1 MACITNSV
9 VSDPSEWSTLLI
21 WSSVPLV
28 GNHDGYGPN
37 VGKAGVV
44 GCAAEATP
52 GPSISAAAI
61 AAPPSDD
68 ATAKRFRSLRNLM
81 ISAFSF
87 VVVSLTL
94 LRLFPAVAWNPG

>member
-1 MACITNSV
+1 MACMTNSV
-9 VSDPSEWSTLLI
+9 VSEPSEWSTLLI

-28 GNHDGYGPN
+28 GNHDGYVPN
-37 VGKAGVV
+37 VGKAGVL

-52 GPSISAAAI
+52 GPSISAAAM

-81 ISAFSF
+81 ISGFSF
-87 VVVSLTL
+87 VVVALAL
-94 LRLFPAVAWNPG
+94 MRPFRGVA